1 MIRDSLDFKMKV
13 KVGQIRVVRGIR
25 RPFRNIIFY
34 KYDMAANIEKVK
46 IVVVGDS
53 GIRYVL
59 AFSYE

>member
-1 MIRDSLDFKMKV
+1 MKV
-13 KVGQIRVVRGIR
+13 KVGQIRVDRGIR

-53 GIRYVL
+53 GIRYIGLL

>member
-1 MIRDSLDFKMKV
+1 MKV
-13 KVGQIRVVRGIR
+13 KVDQIRVVRGIR
-25 RPFRNIIFY
+25 RPVRNIIFY

-53 GIRYVL
+53 GIRYIL